1 MSGVLVADQNAVDP
15 FGSDDTVKI
24 LLIGED
30 SRVGEAVGHC
40 DVIQF
45 LDIDKKNE
53 IIKITAVPRGTFSP
67 LPGSGYAASDYYVSN
82 ACKIGGLDYGVSQ
95 IEKIIGQ
102 KADYV
107 VRLGFSGATGI
118 FRRLNL
124 PAAESLAW
132 LRNRHGFAI
141 GEPQRAHN
149 HSTFIKKLLV
159 DYVGNEPEKRDAVW
173 QYLIYKLFKTDI
185 TFGQARLIADTVS
198 GFNLAAYPD
207 RVRLF
212 MQPGYNVA
220 DIVYDSARL
229 DEQRQALLAP
239 VLAKLSVEDY
249 TGITPEQTQ
258 AKLLTVIQS
267 GLGNRDFVSWAYDN
281 SVWMQ
286 IDNELDRENLH
297 FALLQKRLDDVADP
311 EEAERLT
318 LEYIQEMEYLNLPT
332 RADKGR
338 EIAAVFFEKK

>member
-1 MSGVLVADQNAVDP
+1 MGGRAISLRNVLFPNHMSGIFIYILTIALFLWSVTWSFEAAGGLLAVLGSETQEQVTPVKDFMSGVLVADQNAVDP

-149 HSTFIKKLLV
+149 HSAFIKKILV
-159 DYVGNEPEKRDAVW
+159 EYAGGEAGKRDVVW
-173 QYLIYKLFKTDI
+173 QYLIFKLFKTDL
-185 TFGQARLIADTVS
+185 TFGQVRQIAEAFS
-198 GFNLAAYPD
+198 GFDLAEHPE

-212 MQPGYNVA
+212 MRPAYQVV
-220 DIVYDSARL
+220 DIDYDTAHL
-229 DEQRQALLAP
+229 DEKRQALLAP
-239 VLAKLSVEDY
+239 VIALLSTEDY
-249 TGITPEQTQ
+249 AGVTQEQ
-258 AKLLTVIQS
+258 
-267 GLGNRDFVSWAYDN
+267 G
-281 SVWMQ
+281 
-286 IDNELDRENLH
+286 
-297 FALLQKRLDDVADP
+297 
-311 EEAERLT
+311 
-318 LEYIQEMEYLNLPT
+318 
-332 RADKGR
+332 
-338 EIAAVFFEKK
+338 